1 MRAGDVKDG
10 WEQESDKK
18 ENRKDAPDKRNRQ
31 TAGVRPHREETN
43 DLQLRKGVCEEKGW
57 KRR

>member
-10 WEQESDKK
+10 SEQESDKK
-18 ENRKDAPDKRNRQ
+18 ENRKDAPDKRNRE

-43 DLQLRKGVCEEKGW
+43 DLRLRKGV
-57 KRR
+57 